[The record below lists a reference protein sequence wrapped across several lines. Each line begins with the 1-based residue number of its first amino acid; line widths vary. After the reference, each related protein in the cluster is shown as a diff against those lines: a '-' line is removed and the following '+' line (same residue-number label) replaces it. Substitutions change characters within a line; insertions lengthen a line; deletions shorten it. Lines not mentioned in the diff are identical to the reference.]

1 MTEGRE
7 RMISWM
13 QKHNKYLVWTI
24 WIATIAFIGAGFVGW
39 GSYSFGSKAGSV
51 AKVGEVEISRTKL
64 NMVYGNL
71 YNRYNEMLQGTLDD
85 KKAQEMGLV
94 KQAFKQLQTQ
104 ATILNF
110 AKELGVVVSDKE
122 IVEKIKT
129 IKGFQK
135 EGLFNKEIYM
145 QYLKSQRIKASAFE
159 DTLKE
164 ELILQKT
171 LSLFDSDTF
180 KLETDT
186 LFAAMNIADKLAY
199 KPLDQTDVNI
209 TLDDK
214 KIEAFWEVRKENFMR
229 KERYKLAIVW
239 TDSKETNVTDEAL
252 HSYYTL
258 NSFNYTSQ
266 EGKQRLFEEA
276 KEDIIHD
283 LKLKKSKKNAQKAY
297 IAFKKSKRQADET
310 VTLSMGDERLS
321 GALWEALKEASKAD
335 VLKPK
340 VVGDRYA
347 TVKVEEI
354 ILPQVKSYQEAKEE
368 VTSLYKEQA
377 TKEALQVLANS
388 YLEKLDTK
396 EMLVSDFVKLEQ
408 DVYLEGFSDEESLQ
422 FLEKLFTSNKEKGI
436 IALSNKV
443 VVYTIL
449 EQKIVP
455 MDLNKTNLVIET
467 TNKLKQSTFES
478 NLIKMLHDKYPT
490 QVYMGGLIH

>member
-1 MTEGRE
+1 LTEGRE

-39 GSYSFGSKAGSV
+39 GSYNFGSKAGSV

-64 NMVYGNL
+64 NIVYGNL

-110 AKELGVVVSDKE
+110 AQELGIVVSNEE
-122 IVEKIKT
+122 IIEKIET

-145 QYLKSQRIKASAFE
+145 QYLKAQRIKASAFE

-171 LSLFDSDTF
+171 LSLLDSDAF
-180 KLETDT
+180 KLETDAIFT
-186 LFAAMNIADKLAY
+186 AMNIADKLAY
-199 KPLDQTDVNI
+199 KPLDPTDVNI
-209 TLDDK
+209 TLDETK
-214 KIEAFWEVRKENFMR
+214 MEAFWEVRKENFMTP
-229 KERYKLAIVW
+229 KMYKLNILW
-239 TDSKETNVTDEAL
+239 TNTQDTNVTDTELRA
-252 HSYYTL
+252 YFNL
-258 NSFNYTSQ
+258 NRFNYSESNGTQ
-266 EGKQRLFEEA
+266 LTFEKAKRLVS
-276 KEDIIHD
+276 KD
-283 LKLKKSKKNAQKAY
+283 LKLKKRKKSAQKSY
-297 IAFKKSKRQADET
+297 IAFKKSKRNADET
-310 VTLSMGDERLS
+310 VTLSLGDERLS
-321 GALWEALKEASKAD
+321 MPLWEKLKEASKGD

-340 VVGDRYA
+340 VVGSRYA
-347 TVKVEEI
+347 TVRVEEI
-354 ILPQVKSYQEAKEE
+354 TLPKVKSYQEAKEE
-368 VTSLYKEQA
+368 ITLLYKEQA
-377 TKEALQVLANS
+377 TKEALQRLANN
-388 YLEKLDTK
+388 YIKNFDAN
-396 EMLVSDFVKLEQ
+396 EMLVSDFVNLEQ
-408 DVYLEGFSDEESLQ
+408 DAQLEGFNGEESLQ
-422 FLEKLFTSNKEKGI
+422 FLEKLFISNKEKGM

-443 VVYTIL
+443 VVYAIL

-455 MDLNKTNLVIET
+455 IDQNKTNLVIET
-467 TNKLKQSTFES
+467 TNKLKQSVFES

-490 QVYMGGLIH
+490 EVYMGGLIN